1 MWIETD
7 KAVCGRLQQ
16 TLLATCPIS
25 ILSSFYQHLDY
36 AQGSEV
42 LAGVKSHF
50 LAFWCGHLTHFQAQ
64 RREQVSTVDSKKVFT
79 FADRKNRFHLH

>member
-7 KAVCGRLQQ
+7 KTVCGRLQQ

-25 ILSSFYQHLDY
+25 ILSSSYQNLDY
-36 AQGSEV
+36 AQGSYV

-50 LAFWCGHLTHFQAQ
+50 LAF
-64 RREQVSTVDSKKVFT
+64 
-79 FADRKNRFHLH
+79 